1 MDQSTHDIRR
11 TNWLNIVNQCQERP
25 ANVSVRQWL
34 ADNGIKEKA
43 YYYWLRKFR
52 KKLTTRCRFLL
63 LPSLQKSLLR
73 SFPFQWQ
80 LLLNQHHVLCFP
92 VRLLLSNMAMY
103 LLKYRKRQTIRS
115 MLKINAAI
123 MSGVVSCILP
133 EDFLTMALSNPAL

>member
-52 KKLTTRCRFLL
+52 KE
-63 LPSLQKSLLR
+63 
-73 SFPFQWQ
+73 
-80 LLLNQHHVLCFP
+80 
-92 VRLLLSNMAMY
+92 AY
-103 LLKYRKRQTIRS
+103 
-115 MLKINAAI
+115 
-123 MSGVVSCILP
+123 
-133 EDFLTMALSNPAL
+133 D